1 MGWSMGAL
9 KSFAAGLVFTLLL
22 VVVVPIVIDRYVM
35 GYITEIVGDTGF
47 FFITSDI
54 LVTILVYAVILLIM
68 LVLGAGGILKK
79 FGVFGLA
86 GLVFAYW
93 LLGDVRDA
101 LLPLLVLS
109 AMLLVSWIY
118 RKKKEQRNASKQM
131 DAKNN

>member
-1 MGWSMGAL
+1 MGAL
-9 KSFAAGLVFTLLL
+9 KSFVAGLVFTLLL
-22 VVVVPIVIDRYVM
+22 VVVVPIVIDNYVM

-54 LVTILVYAVILLIM
+54 LVTILVYAVILLMM

-79 FGVFGLA
+79 FGVFGLV

-93 LLGDVRDA
+93 LMGDVRDA
-101 LLPLLVLS
+101 LLPLLVLT

-118 RKKKEQRNASKQM
+118 RKKKEQKSASRQM

>member
-1 MGWSMGAL
+1 MGAL

-22 VVVVPIVIDRYVM
+22 VVVVPIVIDNYVM

-47 FFITSDI
+47 FIITSDI
-54 LVTILVYAVILLIM
+54 LVTILVYAVILLMM

-79 FGVFGLA
+79 FGVFGLV

-101 LLPLLVLS
+101 LLPLLVLT

-118 RKKKEQRNASKQM
+118 RKKKEQKSASKQM